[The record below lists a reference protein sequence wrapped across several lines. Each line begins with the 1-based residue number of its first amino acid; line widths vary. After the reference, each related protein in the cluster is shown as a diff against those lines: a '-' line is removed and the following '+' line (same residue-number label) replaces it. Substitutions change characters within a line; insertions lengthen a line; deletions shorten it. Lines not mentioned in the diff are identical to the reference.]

1 MKGGEICLHE
11 MKYCKLL
18 LFFKEVH
25 NIGWFHEDILNL
37 NLLFLFPKLWWVGVC
52 VCLVLD
58 VVLYMEGKKVEKE
71 SSQMLKRTTRVAPE
85 W

>member
-1 MKGGEICLHE
+1 

-25 NIGWFHEDILNL
+25 NIGLFHEDILNL
-37 NLLFLFPKLWWVGVC
+37 NPLFIFPKLWWVCGCVC

-58 VVLYMEGKKVEKE
+58 VVCRRKESREGKFLAVEE
-71 SSQMLKRTTRVAPE
+71 DH
-85 W
+85 